1 MSDIPLTLN
10 PDRLFPADPTVRG
23 IARELYAQ
31 VENLPI
37 ISPHGHVPVEWL
49 ADDTPFTD
57 PTTLLLTPDHYTNR
71 LLHSVAGV
79 ELEQLG
85 VPVGSPLS
93 PEQSREAFRLFCSNW
108 KVFRGTQ
115 VQFWFESQFVDVFG
129 IDVRPSAATADR
141 IYDTILERLGTDE
154 YKPRALYKRFNIEAL
169 ATTDD
174 PCDDLAGH
182 KRLAEDPTWDSRVV
196 PTFRP
201 DKYLEPARDGW
212 ADLTRKLGEVTGV
225 EIGSYADHVEA
236 MRIRRRYFVEHG
248 AVSSDHS
255 HRDARCERLD
265 EAEAERLFGRA
276 LAGSITSE
284 EGDALRRHMVND
296 QARLAVE
303 DGLVMT
309 LHPAVFRNHDTATF
323 ERYGADVGGDVPIP
337 VEFASALQPI
347 LSAYGNADGFQLV
360 VFTMDE
366 TVYSRELA
374 PLAGWYR
381 GMYIGAPWWFIDEN
395 DAMMRFRRAT
405 TGYGTLHKGSGF
417 IDDTRAFCSIP
428 ARHDAARRVDSAYL
442 AGLVAEHRITLDEAA
457 ETAVDLVVT
466 QPKKA
471 FKL

>member
-1 MSDIPLTLN
+1 MSEPLTLH
-10 PDRLFPADPTVRG
+10 PDRLFPADPKTRE
-23 IARELYAQ
+23 IARELYAR
-31 VENLPI
+31 VADLPI
-37 ISPHGHVPVEWL
+37 ISPHGHVPVQWL

-79 ELEQLG
+79 ELEDLG
-85 VPVGSPLS
+85 VPVGSPMS
-93 PEQSREAFRLFCSNW
+93 PEKSREAFRIFCSNW

-129 IDVRPSAATADR
+129 IDVRPSAETADR
-141 IYDTILERLGTDE
+141 IYDQILERLGTDE
-154 YKPRALYKRFNIEAL
+154 YKPRALYKRFNIDFL

-182 KRLAEDPTWDSRVV
+182 KQLVDDPTWDSRVV

-201 DKYLEPARDGW
+201 DKYLEPARAGW
-212 ADLTRKLGEVTGV
+212 VELTKQLGEVSGV
-225 EIGSYADHVEA
+225 EIGSYADHLEA
-236 MRIRRRYFVEHG
+236 MRIRRRYFVDHG

-255 HRDARCERLD
+255 HRDARCARLD
-265 EAEAERLFGRA
+265 DAEAERLFARA
-276 LAGSITSE
+276 LAGEITVE
-284 EGDALRRHMVND
+284 EGDALRAHMVND

-309 LHPAVFRNHDTATF
+309 LHPAVYRNHDTATF
-323 ERYGADVGGDVPIP
+323 ERYGADVGGDVPLP

-347 LSAYGNADGFQLV
+347 LSEYGNADGFQLV

-442 AGLVAEHRITLDEAA
+442 AGLVAEHRLSLDEAA
-457 ETAVDLVVT
+457 ETAVELVTT
-466 QPKKA
+466 QPKRA